1 MQHIYDPLLERFKK
15 NIQSES
21 FSKFD
26 SYFQKVSKETS
37 NLDSFDF
44 ILLKTLL
51 EHSYNEFEWG
61 RFGELLDSKNLDDG
75 FDTEYSVNID
85 LGILASSIFTE
96 PEYFEYELIIDRLLK
111 LYWIKNKVKISETN
125 EMVPIS
131 CQLMPYFSRTI
142 SHKNVILNLTIGKQY
157 FDNLLKLKD
166 KEGEYE
172 N

>member
-1 MQHIYDPLLERFKK
+1 MQHIYDPLLERVKK

-44 ILLKTLL
+44 LLLKTLL
-51 EHSYNEFEWG
+51 EHSYNELELE
-61 RFGELLDSKNLDDG
+61 RFGALLGINNPDDE
-75 FDTEYSVNID
+75 FDTEYSVDID
-85 LGILASSIFTE
+85 LVTLVSSIFNE

-111 LYWIKNKVKISETN
+111 LYSVKNSETN

-142 SHKNVILNLTIGKQY
+142 SHNNVILNLTIGKQY

-166 KEGEYE
+166 KEGEDE